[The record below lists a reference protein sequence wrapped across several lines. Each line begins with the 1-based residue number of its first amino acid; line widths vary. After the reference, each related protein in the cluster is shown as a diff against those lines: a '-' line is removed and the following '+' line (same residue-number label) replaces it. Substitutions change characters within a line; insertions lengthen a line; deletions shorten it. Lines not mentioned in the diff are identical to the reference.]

1 MHCTVWSDS
10 SSVDLSPSIHLRL
23 VDPGVYRAA
32 FQIHWVLLLSSLIL
46 LLFSSLFV
54 FFFFFLFLFS
64 PFLSSLLK
72 KILRIPKS
80 GPPVFTLLPQPRFS
94 ISRSTS
100 FRGFEL
106 AWSEGELLS
115 VLSFI
120 HFSVALFVV
129 TGVFFSL
136 LAFFFSSLLLIL
148 HFLLRLSS
156 SPGRKP
162 RRSRYSNRS
171 GLTFAFSLYISP
183 TEKHILLSSLNL
195 TLSTGCSQ
203 CCTKLWSAAVQL
215 WSITLAR
222 FPQSYAPHHNN
233 NNTIRDH
240 GQ

>member
-136 LAFFFSSLLLIL
+136 LAFFF
-148 HFLLRLSS
+148 FLSS
-156 SPGRKP
+156 SYPPFSPPSFFFP
-162 RRSRYSNRS
+162 RSKTSTVAILQS
-171 GLTFAFSLYISP
+171 IWAHLCFFPLYI
-183 TEKHILLSSLNL
+183 TDGKAYLTQLSQFDSLDR
-195 TLSTGCSQ
+195 
-203 CCTKLWSAAVQL
+203 V
-215 WSITLAR
+215 
-222 FPQSYAPHHNN
+222 
-233 NNTIRDH
+233 
-240 GQ
+240 